1 LLPPR
6 QCRGAVS
13 YEPGVEP
20 DDRHEAEGG
29 DPYVTPALVVALS
42 EFCVSV
48 LATAGAEAL
57 SNFGFQ
63 YLSQVYLPQKLRDG
77 DWI

>member
-1 LLPPR
+1 
-6 QCRGAVS
+6 
-13 YEPGVEP
+13 
-20 DDRHEAEGG
+20 
-29 DPYVTPALVVALS
+29 VVALS